1 MGISRLTP
9 HASRLAKEMADSRN
23 LYQEVILDHNKKP
36 RNWGVLAD
44 ATHKSEGLNPLCGD
58 HIWVSLKVSGDAAGT
73 VEAVGFEGESCA
85 ICKASASMMTT
96 VVKGK
101 PRALAEQLVNE
112 FRDMATG
119 KLDTATSPH
128 QLGRL
133 TVFAGVRDLPTRVKC
148 AILPWHTL
156 HAALNAQASTSTEAD
171 ADPVPGAGNLA

>member
-1 MGISRLTP
+1 
-9 HASRLAKEMADSRN
+9 MADTKQ

-44 ATHKSEGLNPLCGD
+44 ATHRAEGHNPLCGD
-58 HIWVSLKVSGDAAGT
+58 HLTLTLKLRDDTVDAIH
-73 VEAVGFEGESCA
+73 FQGESCA

-96 VVKGK
+96 TVKGK
-101 PRALAEQLVNE
+101 SRQDSERLVQE

-119 KLDTATSPH
+119 KLDPASPNR
-128 QLGRL
+128 LGRL

-156 HAALNAQASTSTEAD
+156 NAAFNQQDTATTEGA
-171 ADPVPGAGNLA
+171 ADPVALDAQGFPGNA